1 MTTVDARLVRGD
13 TASLDLV
20 ATVGG
25 VPINLTGM
33 TVRFSAKYDPADA
46 VAVISKTTP
55 TGVTLTDPVQGKI
68 RVNIEVADT
77 AGLPA
82 RPLYLHYDVEVSD
95 VAGHRFTVALGVLEL
110 RPDISA

>member
-1 MTTVDARLVRGD
+1 MGVDARLVRGD

-20 ATVGG
+20 AAVGG
-25 VPINLTGM
+25 VPINLAGL
-33 TVRFSAKYDPADA
+33 TVRFSAKYDPADQA
-46 VAVISKTTP
+46 AVIAKSTP
-55 TGVTLTDPVQGKI
+55 TGVTVTDAAAGKI

-77 AGLPA
+77 SGLPA

-95 VAGHRFTVALGVLEL
+95 AAGHRFTVALGVLEL